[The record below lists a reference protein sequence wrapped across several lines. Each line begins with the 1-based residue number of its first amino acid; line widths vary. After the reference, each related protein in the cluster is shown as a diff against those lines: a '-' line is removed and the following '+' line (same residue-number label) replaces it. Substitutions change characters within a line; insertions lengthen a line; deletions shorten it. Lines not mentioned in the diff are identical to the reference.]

1 MIEPGAVVNLVCGWW
16 FDYDQGNFDAWPAY
30 FTADARFSCRT
41 DTGQTAYEEF
51 VRADVSG
58 REALLAWQ
66 EDHRRHS
73 PYPLRHN
80 GTNVHI
86 AKADDEGAD
95 FRSYIFVTQVVG
107 SAVSNLSSGRVTGSV
122 RIEDGVLRLAELH
135 VVLDTMDSMEFDSA
149 EAARITTMTTDAV
162 PGAFSN

>member
-16 FDYDQGNFDAWPAY
+16 FDYDQGNFEAWPSY
-30 FTADARFSCRT
+30 FTADAHFSCRT

-73 PYPLRHN
+73 PFPLRHN
-80 GTNVHI
+80 GTNVHVTN
-86 AKADDEGAD
+86 ADADGAD
-95 FRSYIFVTQVVG
+95 FRSYIFVTQIVG
-107 SAVSNLSSGRVTGSV
+107 SQVSNLSTARVTG
-122 RIEDGVLRLAELH
+122 
-135 VVLDTMDSMEFDSA
+135 
-149 EAARITTMTTDAV
+149 
-162 PGAFSN
+162 

>member
-16 FDYDQGNFDAWPAY
+16 FDYDQGNFEAWPAY
-30 FTADARFSCRT
+30 FTADAHFSCRT

-51 VRADVSG
+51 VRADVQG

-80 GTNVHI
+80 GTNVHVTN
-86 AKADDEGAD
+86 ADADGAD
-95 FRSYIFVTQVVG
+95 FRSYIFVTQIVG
-107 SAVSNLSSGRVTGSV
+107 SQVSNLSTARVTGRV
-122 RIEDGVLRLAELH
+122 RMEGGSLRLAALH
-135 VVLDTMDSMEFDSA
+135 VVLDTADSVEF
-149 EAARITTMTTDAV
+149 DAV
-162 PGAFSN
+162 PGHRAD